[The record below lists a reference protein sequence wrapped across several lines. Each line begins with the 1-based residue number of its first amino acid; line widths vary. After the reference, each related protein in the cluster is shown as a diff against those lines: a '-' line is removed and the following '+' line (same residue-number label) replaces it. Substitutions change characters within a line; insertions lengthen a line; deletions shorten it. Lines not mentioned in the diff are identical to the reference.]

1 MLSKA
6 DQPGQLYNLYLYK
19 THSQDLVRVI
29 KDIEQWAV
37 ESMVEN
43 IRQTDDFI
51 VKVVDQF
58 DGVIVLTV
66 T

>member
-1 MLSKA
+1 MFSTTT
-6 DQPGQLYNLYLYK
+6 QPGQLYDLYLYK
-19 THSQDLVRVI
+19 ASSQELVRVI

-43 IRQTDDFI
+43 IRQGDDLMI
-51 VKVVDQF
+51 RVVDQF
-58 DGVIVLTV
+58 DGVIVSTV